1 MQYEYLLKQWVQT
14 GKRED
19 WLWEMYS
26 SAMDGMHEHLL
37 QTDCPDLWWVADL
50 REDGRMDQK
59 MDHLACFLP
68 GLLALGVAHRPDAP
82 NAARDL
88 HTAEKLLDTCVKMY
102 TDQVTGLA
110 PEFVRFKADTCRME
124 PGELLNLQRP
134 ETAESLMYMW
144 RVTKQQKWRDAGRDI
159 VLAFDAC
166 CKTETGGYT
175 GLKDVQT
182 GVQDHTQQSWWLAE
196 TLKYLYLLFSPDDV
210 VPLDKYVFNTE
221 AHPLLTWAG
230 AD

>member
-102 TDQVTGLA
+102 TDQVTGLDQSSCA
-110 PEFVRFKADTCRME
+110 SKRTRAAWSQGNSSICSGR
-124 PGELLNLQRP
+124 RP
-134 ETAESLMYMW
+134 PS
-144 RVTKQQKWRDAGRDI
+144 R
-159 VLAFDAC
+159 
-166 CKTETGGYT
+166 
-175 GLKDVQT
+175 
-182 GVQDHTQQSWWLAE
+182 
-196 TLKYLYLLFSPDDV
+196 
-210 VPLDKYVFNTE
+210 
-221 AHPLLTWAG
+221 
-230 AD
+230 